1 MATSAF
7 AQDPPISSSDTFAL
21 YPYITSGSLTGPYSN
36 ADVNKQYGLRPTSGK
51 SCLYRQT
58 EDRKTDVPPGKD
70 AGYTTDCFNRM
81 IFTNYV
87 PTHCY
92 SWQDQCGVQRW
103 NINNTYPSAG
113 GDGQTIA
120 GYISGLSSILIAD
133 DASADDQGRRQ
144 LGWTSSDCGNE
155 PKIPGFSIQSTPEQ
169 EILHVVYE
177 NQEDDSAA
185 FGTFYMC
192 WVEGDIYGPRV
203 FYRDVA
209 HATPDG
215 CADVLLVPR
224 CVNETSLVQDAV
236 GQRCY
241 QGGLPA

>member
-1 MATSAF
+1 MATSAV
-7 AQDPPISSSDTFAL
+7 AQDPSISNSDTFAL

-36 ADVNKQYGLRPTSGK
+36 DDVNKQYALRPTSGK
-51 SCLYRQT
+51 SHSHNLR
-58 EDRKTDVPPGKD
+58 DHRKTHFSPGKD
-70 AGYTTDCFNRM
+70 AGYSTDCFNRM

-92 SWQDQCGVQRW
+92 SWQDQCGAQRW
-103 NINNTYPSAG
+103 NINSTYPSAG
-113 GDGQTIA
+113 EDGQTIA

-133 DASADDQGRRQ
+133 DSSADDQGRRQ

-155 PKIPGFSIQSTPEQ
+155 PKTPGFSIQSSPEQ

-177 NQEDDSAA
+177 DQKDGSAV
-185 FGTFYMC
+185 FGTFYTC
-192 WVEGDIYGPRV
+192 WVEGDIYGPRI
-203 FYRDVA
+203 FYRDA
-209 HATPDG
+209 ARATPEG

-224 CVNETSLVQDAV
+224 CVNETSLVQNAV